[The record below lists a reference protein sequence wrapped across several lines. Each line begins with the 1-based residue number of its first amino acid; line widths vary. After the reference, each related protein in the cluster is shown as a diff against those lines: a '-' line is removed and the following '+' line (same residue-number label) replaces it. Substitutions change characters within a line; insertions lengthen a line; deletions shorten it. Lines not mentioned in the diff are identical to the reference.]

1 MFKTL
6 TPKAIVMGTVL
17 LAFALPALAQ
27 TVPERSSNQ
36 TKMTTEKPMT
46 PEQMR
51 LHHQRM
57 LEKMQKMMEQM
68 QQRVA
73 QMTPEQIR
81 LHHEQMM
88 MHHQKMMGL
97 MQMMKKQ
104 MGQDKT
110 ETHQGTE
117 MMQNPHH
124 QPEYHESPHTD
135 SVVFTF
141 LRIT

>member
-1 MFKTL
+1 MFMTL
-6 TPKAIVMGTVL
+6 VQKLIVMGTVL
-17 LAFALPALAQ
+17 LAFALPTLAQ

-46 PEQMR
+46 PEQ
-51 LHHQRM
+51 
-57 LEKMQKMMEQM
+57 
-68 QQRVA
+68 
-73 QMTPEQIR
+73 IR
-81 LHHEQMM
+81 LRHEQMM

-97 MQMMKKQ
+97 MQMMRKQ

-124 QPEYHESPHTD
+124 QPEYPMSRPIPTQ
-135 SVVFTF
+135 
-141 LRIT
+141 

>member
-6 TPKAIVMGTVL
+6 TLKAIVMGTVL

-57 LEKMQKMMEQM
+57 LGKMQKMMEQM
-68 QQRVA
+68 QQRVT

-88 MHHQKMMGL
+88 THHQKMMGQ
-97 MQMMKKQ
+97 MQKMMNRTGK
-104 MGQDKT
+104 GNPGT
-110 ETHQGTE
+110 NQGTK
-117 MMQNPHH
+117 NPSH
-124 QPEYHESPHTD
+124 QPEQPMSTP
-135 SVVFTF
+135 
-141 LRIT
+141 IPGQ